1 MSDPDLQTA
10 IRSGM
15 RKINIATHLNHVFT
29 DAVRSLIATDPK
41 MVDPRKY
48 IGKARGDV
56 ASEVARLL
64 TLLNL
69 G

>member
-1 MSDPDLQTA
+1 
-10 IRSGM
+10 
-15 RKINIATHLNHVFT
+15 
-29 DAVRSLIATDPK
+29 VRSLIATDAK